1 MKRDL
6 FKTLSLATLCS
17 FMLVF
22 ASCANEDVAQKKTD
36 TDNNNDKNLT
46 TFTTGTEPE
55 TRTSMDYNSGAF
67 YWEAGDYI
75 YVKDDDGTWQ
85 KSSNAPTAKTAY
97 FRFRV
102 PGKFANNTTYKVY
115 YPGKNGNKDQV
126 TIPAAQT
133 QPEPN
138 TTAHFGESG
147 DCGTADA
154 TGPIGGKCFS
164 FKLDHQAA
172 YLVFQPYT
180 GNSILQK
187 CYLTKIEVNSDDDIS
202 SVYTLDPTTGE
213 LTGTGYGKQ
222 VVLTTKGSGTYAKGF
237 PLTNTSANVATNGAY
252 MIIKPGMH
260 TLKIRYWVK
269 DIVSNVEGTI
279 TKTLPLF
286 NYVADTYYD
295 MKANLNARDYPGD
308 KYYLWDAKQN
318 CWYQHEWNSATPWQ
332 GPFYEE
338 SFGPSNSHYP
348 QSKAADPD
356 RWYNESWKGYGV
368 RDDAVNS
375 CKDLANAN
383 EMLWYCM
390 KGSPHWEEDEVWTT
404 QGHLCKGGM
413 WFKKQARIARD
424 NSTTIAAMKE
434 TGPNGRDYRFQTEPY
449 PCNQNV
455 INGRPDASEIGDYF
469 YLPALG
475 QYNMYSGRAGDAGI
489 SGIYWSSSSFP
500 WNGGK
505 EAIELSFDQNDVYVH
520 YYNADRKCACIALPF
535 TYFGED

>member
-1 MKRDL
+1 MKKDL
-6 FKTLSLATLCS
+6 FKVRLFSLAGLFG
-17 FMLVF
+17 FMLTL
-22 ASCANEDVAQKKTD
+22 ASCANEDVVQKTTNTD
-36 TDNNNDKNLT
+36 NDKNLT
-46 TFTTGTEPE
+46 SFMAGNPE
-55 TRTSMDYNSGAF
+55 TRTSLDYNSGAF

-75 YVKDDDGTWQ
+75 YVKDDNNVWQ
-85 KSSNAPTAKTAY
+85 KSSNAPTEKTAF

-102 PGKFANNTTYKVY
+102 PGQFTNSTTYKVY
-115 YPGKNGNKDQV
+115 YPGKNGNENQV
-126 TIPAAQT
+126 TIPTTQT
-133 QPEPN
+133 QTEPN
-138 TTAHFGESG
+138 TTIHFGESG
-147 DCGTADA
+147 DCGTATA
-154 TGPIGGKCFS
+154 NKVTGKPQFT
-164 FKLDHQAA
+164 FALDHQAS

-180 GNSILQK
+180 NNTALQK
-187 CYLTKIEVNSDDDIS
+187 CYLTKIEVSSDDDIAAT
-202 SVYTLDPTTGE
+202 YTLDPVNG
-213 LTGTGYGKQ
+213 LSGTGTGKQ
-222 VVLTTKGSGTYAKGF
+222 ITLTTKGSGTYTNGF
-237 PLTNTSANVATNGAY
+237 PLNTNSANVTTNGAY
-252 MIIKPGMH
+252 MVIKPGTH
-260 TLKIRYWVK
+260 TFKVRYWVK

-279 TKTLPLF
+279 TKTLSSF
-286 NYVADTYYD
+286 NYEKNNYYD
-295 MKANLNARDYPGD
+295 MTAELNAQDYPGD

-332 GPFYEE
+332 GPFYE
-338 SFGPSNSHYP
+338 SISGPPNSHYP

-434 TGPNGRDYRFQTEPY
+434 IGPNGRDYRFQQEPQ
-449 PCNQNV
+449 PINRNV

-475 QYNMYSGRAGDAGI
+475 NYNMYLGKANGAGI
-489 SGIYWSSSSFP
+489 SGTYWSSSSFP
-500 WNGGK
+500 WNGGR
-505 EAIELSFDQNDVYVH
+505 EAIELDFISNEVRAH
-520 YYNADRKCACIALPF
+520 YYNLFRKWAYIALPF